1 MKTILLQLVLVAAG
15 IARASAQHVLPTGA
29 LAVPVLITLSNGETA
44 SGFYLDWSNHLFL
57 ATARH
62 VLFTQDGRLKDAQ
75 AKLSSSPFATGEPD
89 SLLTVNLGILES
101 NKEVRVHSSHD
112 VAVVR
117 LARKNPVGGFDFD
130 LRIVKPSSNPKHGFA
145 TISPNLIRRFADVT
159 VAEDVFVFRYPT
171 SIGLRQSPRFDYSKP
186 LLRKGTVSAL
196 YSTAQTIILD
206 SSVYF
211 GNSGG
216 PVMEVTR
223 SADAND
229 FKIIGIVS
237 EMIPFLDVWE
247 NKRFNY
253 TTGNLSNSGY
263 SVVEP
268 VDFLI
273 ELTWD

>member
-1 MKTILLQLVLVAAG
+1 MKKSLLPLILMVLGVTAAF
-15 IARASAQHVLPTGA
+15 AQQVLPTGS

-44 SGFYLDWSNHLFL
+44 SGFYLDCSNHLFL

-62 VLFTQDGRLKDAQ
+62 VLFAQDSRLKSNE
-75 AKLSSSPFATGEPD
+75 AKLSSSAFTMGEPE

-101 NKEVRVHSSHD
+101 NKQIRAHPSHD

-117 LARKNPVGGFDFD
+117 LARRGSLSGFDFD
-130 LRIVKPSSNPKHGFA
+130 LRVVKPASNPKGGFA
-145 TISPNLIRRFADVT
+145 TVRPDMIRHFADV
-159 VAEDVFVFRYPT
+159 VVGEDVFVFGYPT
-171 SIGLRQSPRFDYSKP
+171 SIGLRQSPKFDYSKP
-186 LLRKGTVSAL
+186 LLRKGIVSAV
-196 YSTAQTIILD
+196 YPKTQTIILD

-216 PVMEVTR
+216 PVMEVSR
-223 SADAND
+223 FADANQ
-229 FKIIGIVS
+229 FKVVGIVS
-237 EMIPFLDVWE
+237 EMIPFMDVWE

-253 TTGNLSNSGY
+253 TTANLSNSGY

-268 VDFLI
+268 VDYLI

>member
-1 MKTILLQLVLVAAG
+1 MKKLLLPLLLMVAG
-15 IARASAQHVLPTGA
+15 ITRAFTQQVLPTGSLA
-29 LAVPVLITLSNGETA
+29 LPVLITLSNGETA
-44 SGFYLDWSNHLFL
+44 SGFYLDYSNHLFL

-62 VLFTQDGRLKDAQ
+62 VLFAQDGRLKSKE
-75 AKLSSSPFATGEPD
+75 AKLSSSAFTTGKPE

-101 NKEVRVHSSHD
+101 NKQIRVHPSHD

-117 LARKNPVGGFDFD
+117 LARKGSVSGFDFD
-130 LRIVKPSSNPKHGFA
+130 LLVVKPVSNPKGGFA
-145 TISPNLIRRFADVT
+145 TIRPDMIRRFADVM
-159 VAEDVFVFRYPT
+159 VGEDVFVFGYPT
-171 SIGLRQSPRFDYSKP
+171 SIGLRQSPKFDYSKP
-186 LLRKGTVSAL
+186 LLRKGIVSAI
-196 YSTAQTIILD
+196 YPKAQTIILD
-206 SSVYF
+206 SSMYF

-216 PVMEVTR
+216 PVMEV
-223 SADAND
+223 SHLADAKQ
-229 FKIIGIVS
+229 FKVVGIVS

-268 VDFLI
+268 VDYLI